1 MATAPLVIPIAIPW
15 FKAPS
20 VQFWSYPQAVQRLWE
35 FLKNISHGG
44 ATRFKIKDWELAIAL
59 DVGIRCVQKALKLA
73 EALGL
78 IRRYREYGRNG
89 GRVIEIII
97 ELAKP
102 KPRAK
107 PRPRAKAPEPP
118 QATPEQI
125 AAAKAQEQAKEQAQ
139 AQQDQAREA
148 RLRAA
153 WEQLTDAQ
161 RDAIR
166 ARVKAEN
173 PGLGRW
179 NNLIEPLCLA
189 ALEAQAAAPVPT
201 PGQPAGP

>member
-1 MATAPLVIPIAIPW
+1 MAATPLTIPIAIPW

-20 VQFWSYPQAVQRLWE
+20 IEFWRLPRAVRRLWE
-35 FLKNISHGG
+35 FLKNITHGG
-44 ATRFKIKDWELAIAL
+44 ANTFKIKDWELAIAL

-73 EALGL
+73 EMFGL
-78 IRRYREYGRNG
+78 IRRYREYGHHG

-97 ELAKP
+97 NLAAPKPKAKP
-102 KPRAK
+102 KP
-107 PRPRAKAPEPP
+107 KAPKAP
-118 QATPEQI
+118 QPTPEQI
-125 AAAKAQEQAKEQAQ
+125 AADKAAAKAQDQAQ

-153 WEQLTDAQ
+153 WELLTDAQ

-166 ARVKAEN
+166 AQVKAEN

-179 NNLIEPLCLA
+179 GNMIEPLCLA
-189 ALEAQAAAPVPT
+189 ALEAQAAEPVPT
-201 PGQPAGP
+201 TGQRAGP

>member
-1 MATAPLVIPIAIPW
+1 MAPCPIVIPIPIPW

-20 VQFWSYPQAVQRLWE
+20 VQFWKFPQSVQRLWE

-44 ATRFKIKDWELAIAL
+44 ATRFKMKDWELAQAL
-59 DVGIRCVQKALKLA
+59 GVGTRCVQKALKLA
-73 EALGL
+73 EFLGL
-78 IRRYREYGRNG
+78 IRRYREYGRDG

-97 ELAKP
+97 DLAKP
-102 KPRAK
+102 KPKAK
-107 PRPRAKAPEPP
+107 PKPRAKAPEPP
-118 QATPEQI
+118 QATTEQI
-125 AAAKAQEQAKEQAQ
+125 AAAKAREQAKEQAQ
-139 AQQDQAREA
+139 AQQDRARTA

-179 NNLIEPLCLA
+179 GNLIEPLCLA
-189 ALEAQAAAPVPT
+189 ALEAQAAAPAPT
-201 PGQPAGP
+201 TGEPAGT

>member
-1 MATAPLVIPIAIPW
+1 MATTPLAIPIAIPW

-20 VQFWSYPQAVQRLWE
+20 IEFWRLPQAVQRLWE
-35 FLKNISHGG
+35 YLKNITHGG
-44 ATRFKIKDWELAIAL
+44 ATRFKMKNWELAQAL
-59 DVGIRCVQKALKLA
+59 GVGTRCVQKALKLA

-78 IRRYREYGRNG
+78 IRRYREYGHDG

-97 ELAKP
+97 DLAKP
-102 KPRAK
+102 KPK
-107 PRPRAKAPEPP
+107 PRPRAKDPKPN

-125 AAAKAQEQAKEQAQ
+125 AAAKAQEQAKEQEQ
-139 AQQDQAREA
+139 AQQEQAREA

-153 WEQLTDAQ
+153 WELLTDTQ

-173 PGLGRW
+173 PGLARW
-179 NNLIEPLCLA
+179 DYLIEPLCLA
-189 ALEAQAAAPVPT
+189 ALETQAAEPVPT
-201 PGQPAGP
+201 TGERAGP

>member
-1 MATAPLVIPIAIPW
+1 MATSPLVIPIAIPW

-20 VQFWSYPQAVQRLWE
+20 IEFWRLPRAVRRLWE
-35 FLKNISHGG
+35 YLKNISHGG
-44 ATRFKIKDWELAIAL
+44 ANKFKMKDWELAIVL

-73 EALGL
+73 EDLGL
-78 IRRYREYGRNG
+78 IRRYREYGRDG

-97 ELAKP
+97 DLAKP

-107 PRPRAKAPEPP
+107 PRTRAKAPEPP

-125 AAAKAQEQAKEQAQ
+125 AAAKAQEQAQEQAQ
-139 AQQDQAREA
+139 AQQDRAREA

-166 ARVKAEN
+166 AQVKAEN

-179 NNLIEPLCLA
+179 GNLIEPLCLA

-201 PGQPAGP
+201 PGKPAGP

>member
-1 MATAPLVIPIAIPW
+1 MAATPIVLPLSIPW

-20 VQFWSYPQAVQRLWE
+20 IEFWRFPQAVQRLWE
-35 FLKNISHGG
+35 YLKNITHGG
-44 ATRFKIKDWELAIAL
+44 AHRFKIKDWELAIAL
-59 DVGIRCVQKALKLA
+59 GVGTRCVQKALKLA

-78 IRRYREYGRNG
+78 IRRYREYGHDG

-97 ELAKP
+97 DLAAP

-107 PRPRAKAPEPP
+107 PKPRDKGPKPA

-125 AAAKAQEQAKEQAQ
+125 AAAKAQERANEQAT
-139 AQQDQAREA
+139 AQQDQDREA
-148 RLRAA
+148 KLRAA
-153 WEQLTDAQ
+153 WEQLTDSQ

-166 ARVKAEN
+166 AQVKAEN

-179 NNLIEPLCLA
+179 GNLIEPLCLA
-189 ALEAQAAAPVPT
+189 ALEAQAADPVQAP
-201 PGQPAGP
+201 GERAGP

>member
-1 MATAPLVIPIAIPW
+1 MAATPLTIPISIPW

-20 VQFWSYPQAVQRLWE
+20 VQFWKYPQAVQRLWE
-35 FLKNISHGG
+35 YLKNISHGG
-44 ATRFKIKDWELAIAL
+44 ATRFKMKDWELAEAL
-59 DVGIRCVQKALKLA
+59 DVGTRCVQKALKLA
-73 EALGL
+73 EILGL

-97 ELAKP
+97 DLAKP
-102 KPRAK
+102 KPKAT
-107 PRPRAKAPEPP
+107 PRPRAKDPKPTPP
-118 QATPEQI
+118 TPEQI
-125 AAAKAQEQAKEQAQ
+125 AAAKAQELAKQRAQ
-139 AQQDQAREA
+139 EQQDQDRTA

-173 PGLGRW
+173 PGLERW
-179 NNLIEPLCLA
+179 GNMIEPLCLA